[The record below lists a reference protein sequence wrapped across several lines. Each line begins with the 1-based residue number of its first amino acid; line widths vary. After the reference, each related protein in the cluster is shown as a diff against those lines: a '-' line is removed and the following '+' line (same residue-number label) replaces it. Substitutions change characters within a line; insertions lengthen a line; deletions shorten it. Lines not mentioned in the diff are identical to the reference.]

1 MKKIL
6 LLLATML
13 VFTACQRDAQPSI
26 PEPDDASGKTRQVA
40 LDLEGD
46 ISDPLNE
53 FARALELEPGTS
65 GGRSTL
71 APKFTDGE
79 EVNALCAVSSQ
90 DGTKGSDLIPI
101 KLKVSGGG
109 KKLTFKGDVSVRA
122 SVVANP
128 QVRLSVFI
136 GFSTAT
142 GPKTLEAYPTTAPHY
157 AETGPRTAI
166 KDFPV
171 ALQAKAEVSVETSDN
186 KKFCKEKAM
195 KFRLIGSLIRC
206 KITNDTEQ
214 SLTITGLELHGL
226 GATGLKLARPKD
238 SREFFATSDNTS
250 PEFSIRTYMLP
261 SALTLQSKASAGSYI
276 VYAPLVSKED
286 GRDQDY
292 EGYIRPVFSDATLQA
307 KYLAEETSKVFP
319 QDKAGKLALTTI
331 LIRKSTS
338 PIRPNAI
345 PLQYWNYSMYYKPQ
359 GGSASVIAGTVRP
372 GIKFPFIEG
381 EPYRP
386 FWNNV
391 PTAFVRDSVGLFF
404 RANDVSVSHEQI
416 KNLELNGKKLNLHIP
431 TIEEVAGIF
440 PPNLIA
446 TNNHPVYYQSTAP
459 YSGEKT
465 ETVEVAGQRFA
476 GKSSFW
482 RGSINGSLPEDLLN
496 ILVGQGNLSHR
507 HPIYALRFGKP
518 TAAEVQA
525 YKAAGGDESLLVK
538 DNKSRVAYMYVFE
551 LGRLRIHSCYIGEN
565 SEINTAQDLET
576 KQVFR
581 NASGDDQLKFNGHKV
596 VGRFFLLYGP
606 TYTDPNVGGGKPQ
619 FPVVTRSSELRYAKL
634 LKGAYPSAS
643 IPAEYDQSARAIT
656 GPSGLLCRKSSTDN
670 SLVGHWIVRTKENYG
685 ASEKVFSYVYKT
697 GSTTTAY
704 IKDLPQ
710 DGTRYF
716 SFLLC
721 LFSDIA
727 SPSATIPG
735 N

>member
-1 MKKIL
+1 
-6 LLLATML
+6 
-13 VFTACQRDAQPSI
+13 
-26 PEPDDASGKTRQVA
+26 
-40 LDLEGD
+40 
-46 ISDPLNE
+46 
-53 FARALELEPGTS
+53 
-65 GGRSTL
+65 
-71 APKFTDGE
+71 
-79 EVNALCAVSSQ
+79 
-90 DGTKGSDLIPI
+90 
-101 KLKVSGGG
+101 
-109 KKLTFKGDVSVRA
+109 
-122 SVVANP
+122 
-128 QVRLSVFI
+128 
-136 GFSTAT
+136 
-142 GPKTLEAYPTTAPHY
+142 
-157 AETGPRTAI
+157 
-166 KDFPV
+166 
-171 ALQAKAEVSVETSDN
+171 
-186 KKFCKEKAM
+186 
-195 KFRLIGSLIRC
+195 
-206 KITNDTEQ
+206 
-214 SLTITGLELHGL
+214 
-226 GATGLKLARPKD
+226 
-238 SREFFATSDNTS
+238 
-250 PEFSIRTYMLP
+250 
-261 SALTLQSKASAGSYI
+261 
-276 VYAPLVSKED
+276 
-286 GRDQDY
+286 
-292 EGYIRPVFSDATLQA
+292 
-307 KYLAEETSKVFP
+307 
-319 QDKAGKLALTTI
+319 
-331 LIRKSTS
+331 
-338 PIRPNAI
+338 
-345 PLQYWNYSMYYKPQ
+345 MYYKPQ
-359 GGSASVIAGTVRP
+359 GGSASVITGTVRP
-372 GIKFPFIEG
+372 GIKFPLLEG
-381 EPYRP
+381 ELYKP

-404 RANDVSVSHEQI
+404 RANDVSHDQI

-440 PPNLIA
+440 PPDLIA
-446 TNNHPVYYQSTAP
+446 TNNHNHPVYYQSTTP
-459 YSGEKT
+459 YSGERT

-482 RGSINGSLPEDLLN
+482 RGSINGTLPEDLLN
-496 ILVGQGNLSHR
+496 ILVGQGNLSRR

-518 TAAEVQA
+518 TTAEVQA

-581 NASGDDQLKFNGHKV
+581 NASGDDLLKFNGHKV

-619 FPVVTRSSELRYAKL
+619 FPVIKRSPELRYGKS

-643 IPAEYDQSARAIT
+643 LPAEYDQNARAIT

-685 ASEKVFSYVYKT
+685 VSEKVFSYVYKT

-716 SFLLC
+716 SFPLC